1 MGARAQGMLQGATA
15 GGKAGGG
22 WSSLI
27 GGAIGLMQ
35 GDKQQ
40 GQQDLADM
48 QDAMQQGQQKMADMR
63 NGLEMDDNDRSL
75 VANSVDNGFGGFGGF

>member
-22 WSSLI
+22 WGALI

-40 GQQDLADM
+40 GQQDL
-48 QDAMQQGQQKMADMR
+48 ADMR